1 MAEQFGLSIIL
12 KMIDDVTAPLRKVGG
27 AFDEIN
33 KKYNE
38 VGKGMRG
45 VGKKLT
51 YGLTLPIMGLG
62 GLAVNESRKLENG
75 FLAMQNSMN
84 EPIEVL
90 KKLEKEFINMSSVT
104 SHAADDLMRMAAVGS
119 DLGIPTKDLKDFA
132 KFAMDLSI
140 ATDIIGDEG
149 IRNFNALANV
159 IGVTHKEY
167 RKLGATIND
176 VGGTA
181 NAKLAET
188 TRLIGGAGKAAG
200 MSTPQMVGLAA
211 WINRVGDESGTVMS
225 KLISDMQEAV
235 DFQDATGAKLEFFA
249 RRAGM
254 EGKEMLFRKLWKEDP
269 TKAIALFINGIK
281 KMGEDGGNAKKELE
295 ALGFSGTKMTTLFK
309 NLAENFDIYTEAQ
322 KKAAKSWEDGNSVTI
337 EAERIYKS
345 YDGTLKQLRNTLGI
359 LLGQFSEVLLP
370 ALKGIVAIL
379 QPLVEL
385 FKDLPYSVK
394 LVISVVLGLAAV
406 VGPAVYMLGMMAG
419 GLAMVGTAM
428 SALIPI
434 AISLGAALLPLL
446 PYIAAIGAIAGVGQ
460 ALFGKEGVV
469 WGGSGKNFI
478 SDIVNNLTGGL
489 VYGETTPRPS
499 AAGAIMGG
507 GNKSSHEVTIKLDKD
522 LKIGD
527 VNKKEGDAKLNVNSA
542 GYMGQFGY

>member
-12 KMIDDVTAPLRKVGG
+12 KMVDDVTAPLRKVGG

-51 YGLTLPIMGLG
+51 YGLSLAIMGLG

-149 IRNFNALANV
+149 
-159 IGVTHKEY
+159 
-167 RKLGATIND
+167 
-176 VGGTA
+176 
-181 NAKLAET
+181 
-188 TRLIGGAGKAAG
+188 
-200 MSTPQMVGLAA
+200 
-211 WINRVGDESGTVMS
+211 GTVMS

-385 FKDLPYSVK
+385 FKDSPYSVK

-419 GLAMVGTAM
+419 GLSMVGTAM
-428 SALIPI
+428 AALIPI

-469 WGGSGKNFI
+469 WGGSGKHFI
-478 SDIVNNLTGGL
+478 SG
-489 VYGETTPRPS
+489 
-499 AAGAIMGG
+499 
-507 GNKSSHEVTIKLDKD
+507 
-522 LKIGD
+522 
-527 VNKKEGDAKLNVNSA
+527 
-542 GYMGQFGY
+542 